1 MNMNING
8 TIFNIEDEDK
18 FFSEF
23 IEFLEKKKCEFL
35 GFTDDEKNKS
45 KKVIWT
51 KCCKCDKILKI
62 KEVKCGKCVEED
74 RMSDKK
80 NKRFNDII
88 DIHETD
94 EEKIERIQNVFIGM
108 SEEEAKEI
116 VDELKK

>member
-1 MNMNING
+1 MNING

-18 FFSEF
+18 FFNEF
-23 IEFLEKKKCEFL
+23 IEFLENKKCEFL
-35 GFTDDEKNKS
+35 GFTNDGENKS

-80 NKRFNDII
+80 KKRFDDII
-88 DIHETD
+88 DIEETD
-94 EEKIERIQNVFIGM
+94 EEKTKRVQNIFVGM
-108 SEEEAKEI
+108 SDKEAKKI
-116 VDELKK
+116 VEDLKK